1 MSICFI
7 RLGHHDQPIFRY
19 LFGQFSQMV
28 AKYSD
33 VYKIRKFK
41 DQPRIVLKCFIT
53 HNKYLNT
60 HSISVHWNIYT
71 IYVHVPPNSSSILQ
85 WFF

>member
-1 MSICFI
+1 MIITTTQSLKQKINSSSRMSICFI

-33 VYKIRKFK
+33 VYKIRLNSKINRELFLN
-41 DQPRIVLKCFIT
+41 VLLYTK
-53 HNKYLNT
+53 
-60 HSISVHWNIYT
+60 NI
-71 IYVHVPPNSSSILQ
+71 
-85 WFF
+85 

>member
-33 VYKIRKFK
+33 VYKIRLNSKINRELFLN
-41 DQPRIVLKCFIT
+41 VLLHT
-53 HNKYLNT
+53 T
-60 HSISVHWNIYT
+60 NI
-71 IYVHVPPNSSSILQ
+71 
-85 WFF
+85 

>member
-1 MSICFI
+1 MIITTTQSLKQKINFSSRMSICFI

-33 VYKIRKFK
+33 VYKIRLNSKINRELFLN
-41 DQPRIVLKCFIT
+41 VLLHT
-53 HNKYLNT
+53 T
-60 HSISVHWNIYT
+60 NI
-71 IYVHVPPNSSSILQ
+71 
-85 WFF
+85 

>member
-33 VYKIRKFK
+33 VYKIRLNSKINRELFLN
-41 DQPRIVLKCFIT
+41 VLLYTK
-53 HNKYLNT
+53 
-60 HSISVHWNIYT
+60 NI
-71 IYVHVPPNSSSILQ
+71 
-85 WFF
+85 

>member
-1 MSICFI
+1 MIITTTQSLKQKINFSSRMSICFI

-41 DQPRIVLKCFIT
+41 DQPRIVLKCFII
-53 HNKYLNT
+53 HKKYLNT
-60 HSISVHWNIYT
+60 HSISVH
-71 IYVHVPPNSSSILQ
+71 
-85 WFF
+85 

>member
-1 MSICFI
+1 MIITTTQSLKQKINSSSRMSICFI

-33 VYKIRKFK
+33 VYKIRLNSKINRELFLN
-41 DQPRIVLKCFIT
+41 VLLHT
-53 HNKYLNT
+53 T
-60 HSISVHWNIYT
+60 NI
-71 IYVHVPPNSSSILQ
+71 
-85 WFF
+85 